1 MSAPTKSRLTVD
13 TVGNRDHSTK
23 QMSSVE
29 PDNLAS
35 ERVIHLHNEI
45 FAKGVLPA
53 L

>member
-1 MSAPTKSRLTVD
+1 MSAPTKSRVAVD

-23 QMSSVE
+23 QMSGAE
-29 PDNLAS
+29 PDNLAR
-35 ERVIHLHNEI
+35 ERVTHLHNEI